1 MSKISAIP
9 KTHWAI
15 PITLVFVLMGLM
27 FSLQF
32 QAQSQISTELSM
44 QRTENLI
51 AMVRDLSEKRQK
63 LAVEIVDLNGK
74 LRTQTQS
81 EQDEREMY
89 ENLVAELIKIQ
100 TVTGDIA
107 LQGSGLEVLIDRQ
120 MPVLYIDIIH
130 IINEL
135 WAAGAEAISINDI
148 RVTQNTSVFYA
159 ELDQRMSITVDNK
172 SMDYPIII
180 KAIGDPNNL
189 EKGLTIPGGIMDNLA
204 LYRAYPLLSKMDEL
218 TIPAKSRKAMF
229 FFLNEYKP
237 EEKPATTEPQ
247 PAQQT

>member
-1 MSKISAIP
+1 MA

-15 PITLVFVLMGLM
+15 PITFVFILMGVL

-32 QAQSQISTELSM
+32 QAQNQISSELSM

-74 LRTQTQS
+74 LRAQTQS
-81 EQDEREMY
+81 DQSERELY
-89 ENLVAELIKIQ
+89 ENLVQELVKIQ

-107 LQGSGLEVLIDRQ
+107 LQGSGLEILIDRQ
-120 MPVLYIDIIH
+120 MPVLYVDIIH

-135 WAAGAEAISINDI
+135 WAAGAEAIAINDMRI
-148 RVTQNTSVFYA
+148 TQNISVFYT
-159 ELDQRMSITVDNK
+159 ETNQRMFITVDNK
-172 SMDYPIII
+172 SLEYPIII
-180 KAIGDPNNL
+180 KAIGDNNNL

-204 LYRAYPLLSKMDEL
+204 LYRAYPILTKADDL
-218 TIPAKSRKAMF
+218 TIPAKSRKSMF

-237 EEKPATTEPQ
+237 EEKPAATEK